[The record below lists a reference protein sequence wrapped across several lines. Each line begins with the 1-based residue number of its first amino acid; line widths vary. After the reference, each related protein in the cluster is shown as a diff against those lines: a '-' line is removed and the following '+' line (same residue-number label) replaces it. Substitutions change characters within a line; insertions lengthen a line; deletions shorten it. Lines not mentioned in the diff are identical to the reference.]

1 MTVPV
6 LLVTAGIFH
15 PPLLGRL
22 AVENFLR
29 SLDEYKFRRIS
40 SMEGLQDLDP
50 GGYCALVL
58 YFHHRA
64 ISPAALSAFERFVCD
79 GGGVLAVHSATASF
93 KGSTRYYEIL
103 GGRFVDHGSVQRITL
118 LPTAEGDGIF
128 EGLGPFAVE
137 DELYRHEFYGENTI
151 HFVADVNGE
160 RLPQVWTRRFE
171 RGRVCYLAP
180 GHLSATMRR
189 PEMREILRRGLA
201 WVAG

>member
-6 LLVTAGIFH
+6 LLVTAGILH

-29 SLDEYKFRRIS
+29 SLDGYKFRRIT
-40 SMEGLQDLDP
+40 SMEGLLRLDP
-50 GGYCALVL
+50 SGFRALVL

-103 GGRFVDHGSVQRITL
+103 GGRFVNHGPVQWITL
-118 LPTAEGDGIF
+118 LPTMEGDRIF
-128 EGLGPFAVE
+128 EELGPFPVE

-151 HFVADVNGE
+151 HFAADVNGE
-160 RLPQVWTRRFE
+160 RLPQVWTRRFA
-171 RGRVCYLAP
+171 RGRVCYVAP
-180 GHLSATMRR
+180 GHISATMRN
-189 PEMREILRRGLA
+189 PEVREILRRGLA
-201 WVAG
+201 WAVG